1 MSTQA
6 LSARPATDRLRG
18 VVGNLTGRAR
28 QGVVTTGRLVMLAV
42 EATTVAATDIVRRR
56 FSWSEFLL
64 QAWFMTRVSLLPTI
78 LVAIPF
84 GVIIS
89 VQIGAVAA
97 QVGATSF
104 SGAVNGI
111 GILRQGAPLVTSL
124 MIAGAVGSAICSD
137 LGARTVR
144 EEIDALKVMG
154 ISPVQRLVAPR
165 LVASLVVALLLT
177 IIVAM
182 TAMVTAY
189 VLNVGGGTISSGA
202 YLDSF
207 VAFSQPTDL
216 LLAEFKA
223 LVFGFIATIVASHKG
238 LSASG
243 GPKGVADAV
252 NQSVVLSVILLA
264 VVNVAITQAYVMLVP
279 QGIA

>member
-1 MSTQA
+1 MSSLA
-6 LSARPATDRLRG
+6 VA
-18 VVGNLTGRAR
+18 GRAGFESLIDR
-28 QGVVTTGRLVMLAV
+28 FRAGIVTSGNIVLLAT
-42 EATTVAATDIVRRR
+42 EAVLFIVKDILARR
-56 FSWSEFLL
+56 FSWTEFML

-84 GVIIS
+84 GVITS
-89 VQIGAVAA
+89 VQIGAVAN
-97 QVGATSF
+97 QIGATSF

-111 GILRQGAPLVTSL
+111 GVLRQGAPLVTSL

-154 ISPVQRLVAPR
+154 ISPIQRLVAPR
-165 LVASLVVALLLT
+165 ILAALVVALLLT
-177 IIVAM
+177 VIVAM
-182 TAMVTAY
+182 TAMITAFIM
-189 VLNVGGGTISSGA
+189 NVGGGSISSGA

-207 VAFSQPTDL
+207 VSFSRPQDFV
-216 LLAEFKA
+216 LAEFKA

-238 LSASG
+238 LGASG

-252 NQSVVLSVILLA
+252 NQAVVLSVILLA
-264 VVNVAITQAYVMLVP
+264 VANVAITQAYVMIFP
-279 QGIA
+279 QGLA

>member
-1 MSTQA
+1 MSSFA
-6 LSARPATDRLRG
+6 VVSRSGLESMKDRSRK
-18 VVGNLTGRAR
+18 
-28 QGVVTTGRLVMLAV
+28 GVVTSGNLVVLGV
-42 EATTVAATDIVRRR
+42 ESLLFIARDIVGRR
-56 FSWSEFLL
+56 FSWTEFML

-84 GVIIS
+84 GVITS
-89 VQIGAVAA
+89 VQIGAVAN
-97 QVGATSF
+97 QIGATSF

-111 GILRQGAPLVTSL
+111 GVLRQGAPLVTSL

-165 LVASLVVALLLT
+165 ILAAVVVALLLT
-177 IIVAM
+177 VIVAM
-182 TAMVTAY
+182 TAMATAF
-189 VLNVGGGTISSGA
+189 VVNVGGGTISSGA
-202 YLDSF
+202 YLNSF
-207 VAFSQPTDL
+207 ISFSQPTDFV
-216 LLAEFKA
+216 LAEFKA
-223 LVFGFIATIVASHKG
+223 VVFGFLATVVAAHKG
-238 LSASG
+238 LHASG

-252 NQSVVLSVILLA
+252 NEAVVLSVIILA
-264 VVNVAITQAYVMLVP
+264 IANVAITQAYVMLVP